1 MMHMP
6 IIDCHVHTN
15 HYDGI
20 NKTRRFVSLG
30 ERLKALLESMEN
42 NNIDYSIILSSY
54 KVDRNRPSVS
64 QIIASMKNYD
74 NKNKLGVVAG
84 FTIDNH
90 TDEDLKNYRIWL
102 KNKIIRGIKLYCGYE
117 YYYPSNEKY
126 QQIYDMC
133 VEFGSPVMI
142 HTGSTLSNTAKIKF
156 SHPLN
161 IDDVAV
167 DNPELKIIM
176 CHIGNPWIIDC
187 QEILYKN
194 RNVYADISGLI
205 IGDFTLDAER
215 YYATKLNELLSY
227 VGKKHRLLN
236 GSDDQ
241 SPYLLIG
248 FFLLFFLICLSKK
261 SRKNSSCLCVKLAA
275 FALSIP
281 TPNFSNLE

>member
-20 NKTRRFVSLG
+20 NNTRRFVSLE

-42 NNIDYSIILSSY
+42 NSIDYSIILSSY

-90 TDEDLKNYRIWL
+90 TDEDLKNYRTWL
-102 KNKIIRGIKLYCGYE
+102 KDKIIRGIKLYCGYE

-227 VGKKHRLLN
+227 VGKKHRLLF
-236 GSDDQ
+236 GSDWPICNME
-241 SPYLLIG
+241 SYLRFVQKMELDKESLD
-248 FFLLFFLICLSKK
+248 LLMF
-261 SRKNSSCLCVKLAA
+261 KNAKNIFGL
-275 FALSIP
+275 
-281 TPNFSNLE
+281 

>member
-1 MMHMP
+1 MP
-6 IIDCHVHTN
+6 IIDCHVHVN

-20 NKTRRFVSLG
+20 NKTRRFVSLE
-30 ERLKALLESMEN
+30 ERLKGLLGSMDN

-64 QIIASMKNYD
+64 QIIDRIKKYNY
-74 NKNKLGVVAG
+74 KNKLGVVAR

-90 TDEDLKNYRIWL
+90 TDEDLKNYRI
-102 KNKIIRGIKLYCGYE
+102 
-117 YYYPSNEKY
+117 
-126 QQIYDMC
+126 C
-133 VEFGSPVMI
+133 VEYGSPVMI
-142 HTGSTLSNTAKIKF
+142 HTGDTLSNTAKVRF

-167 DNPELKIIM
+167 DNPELKIVM

-227 VGKKHRLLN
+227 VGKKHHLLF
-236 GSDDQ
+236 GSDWPICNMD
-241 SPYLLIG
+241 SYLRFVHRMELDKESLD
-248 FFLLFFLICLSKK
+248 LLMFKNAK
-261 SRKNSSCLCVKLAA
+261 SIFGL
-275 FALSIP
+275 
-281 TPNFSNLE
+281 